1 MTIPFW
7 PDQLPRPMRQG
18 WQKTLPDGRQSTKN
32 DAGPPRVRRQYSSA
46 VSPVAMTIDV
56 SLDDRECFNRFWEI
70 DTIGGSLPFWII
82 DPTLDGVPLMD
93 ELGDVL
99 QDDAGNAILM
109 EEWWLVLFDTQSPP
123 AETVIGVRFRINF
136 GLMVMPT

>member
-18 WQKTLPDGRQSTKN
+18 YQKTLSDGRQSTKN
-32 DAGPPRVRRQYSSA
+32 DGGPPRVRRQYSSA

-56 SLDDRECFNRFWEI
+56 SLDGKECFNRFWET
-70 DTIGGSLPFWII
+70 DTAGGSLPFWVI

-93 ELGDVL
+93 DTGAIIT
-99 QDDAGNAILM
+99 DDTDAPILM
-109 EEWWLVLFDTQSPP
+109 DAWWLVLFDTQAP
-123 AETVIGVRFRINF
+123 AETVIGVRYRINF

>member
-18 WQKTLPDGRQSTKN
+18 WQRTLPDGRLSTKN
-32 DAGPPRVRRQYSSA
+32 DGGPPRVRRQYSSA

-56 SLDDRECFNRFWEI
+56 SIDGRECFNRFWEE
-70 DTIGGSLPFWII
+70 TVGGSQPFLVP
-82 DPTLDGVPLMD
+82 DPTLTGIGLMD
-93 ELGDVL
+93 DSGNPIT
-99 QDDAGNAILM
+99 DDDGNQLVI
-109 EEWWLVLFDTQSPP
+109 EDWWLVLFDTQSAP
-123 AETVIGVRFRINF
+123 AETVIGVRYRINF